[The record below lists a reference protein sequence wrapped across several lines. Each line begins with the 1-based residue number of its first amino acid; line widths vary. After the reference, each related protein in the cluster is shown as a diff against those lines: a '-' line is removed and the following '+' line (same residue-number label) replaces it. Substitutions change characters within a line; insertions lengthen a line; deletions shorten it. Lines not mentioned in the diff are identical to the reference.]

1 MRITQWILLLP
12 LLASTLAAQIEAPL
26 PPAIPWNGQSRKLV
40 VAADDPWITPAEQ
53 SGFRTSPTYDETVAY
68 LRKLT
73 AASPQ
78 MRMVSLGKS
87 PEGRDIWMVV
97 ASKEQL
103 FMPDA
108 LHRTGKPTLLAQGGI
123 HAGEIDGK
131 DAGLMLLRDLRPGG
145 RLFGML
151 ERVNILFVP
160 IFNVD
165 GHERA
170 SKFGRIN
177 QRGPEV
183 IGWRTNARNLNLNR
197 DYTKLDSD
205 EMRAMVTAIDRWQPD
220 LYFDLHVTDGMDY
233 QYDITFGWNHS
244 GYSPNVTRWL
254 DQTLGPALNGA
265 LTSMGHI
272 PGPLIFPVDDNNFSK
287 GIALGNGQARFSTG
301 YGDARHMATILV
313 ENHSLKPYD
322 QRVLGTL
329 VLLERTLD
337 VLAMSGRELQRA
349 GGDDTHLRIDPLPLA
364 WDAPQGTAPEM
375 MDFRAIESRT
385 SQSSISGATRTE
397 WLGRPITV
405 RIPVYRTTAVTES
418 VSRPKAYWIPA
429 AWREVIDR
437 LRMHGIQMERI
448 LEPREVE
455 VDMYRLHEAKLDTE
469 AFEGHVRL
477 AAKTTVEH
485 RKERFPAGSVRIPVD
500 QPLGELAMVLLE
512 PASVDSFLQWGFFS
526 EILQRTEYFEN
537 YMMEPLAEKM
547 LAADPKLRAEFE
559 KKLETDA
566 AFKASA
572 DKRLHFFYER
582 SPYFDERWM
591 LYPVG
596 REK

>member
-1 MRITQWILLLP
+1 MQWTLLLP

-40 VAADDPWITPAEQ
+40 VSADDPWITPAEQ

-68 LRKLT
+68 LRRLT

-123 HAGEIDGK
+123 HSGEIDGK

-151 ERVNILFVP
+151 ERVNVLFVP

-205 EMRAMVTAIDRWQPD
+205 EMRAMVAAIDRWQPD

-254 DQTLGPALNGA
+254 DQTLGPAVNGA

-272 PGPLIFPVDDNNFSK
+272 PGPLIFPIAGDDVPK
-287 GIALGNGQARFSTG
+287 GIAEGNGQPRFSTG
-301 YGDARHMATILV
+301 YGDARHLATVLV

-322 QRVLGTL
+322 QRVLGML

-337 VLAMSGRELQRA
+337 VLSMSGRELQRA
-349 GGDDTHLRIDPLPLA
+349 AGDDTHLRLDPIPLG
-364 WDAPQGTAPEM
+364 WRAPQGVAPDLI
-375 MDFRAIESRT
+375 DFLGIEART
-385 SQSSISGATRTE
+385 SPSPISGEIKTE
-397 WLGRPITV
+397 WLGRPTTFKV
-405 RIPVYRTTAVTES
+405 PVYRQTEVTDS
-418 VSRPKAYWIPA
+418 VKRPKAYWVPA
-429 AWREVIDR
+429 AWREVIER
-437 LRMHGIQMERI
+437 LRMHGIQMDRL
-448 LEPREVE
+448 LEARDVE
-455 VDMYRLHEAKLDTE
+455 VDLYRLSEPKFDPE
-469 AFEGHVRL
+469 PFEGHMRL
-477 AAKTTVEH
+477 TVKTAVEH
-485 RKERFPAGSVRIPVD
+485 RTEHFAPGSVRIPVD
-500 QPLGELAMVLLE
+500 QPLGELAVVLLE
-512 PASVDSFLQWGFFS
+512 PLSGDSFLQWGFFN
-526 EILQRTEYFEN
+526 EILQRTEYFEH
-537 YMMEPLAEKM
+537 YVMEPLAEKM
-547 LAADPKLRAEFE
+547 LAADPKLKAEFE
-559 KKLETDA
+559 KRLESDA
-566 AFKASA
+566 AFRNSA
-572 DKRLHFFYER
+572 EQRLHFFYER
-582 SPYFDERWM
+582 SPYIDARWM

-596 REK
+596 RER

>member
-1 MRITQWILLLP
+1 MRIMQWTLLLP

-40 VAADDPWITPAEQ
+40 VNADDPWITPAEQ

-123 HAGEIDGK
+123 HSGEIDGK

-151 ERVNILFVP
+151 ERVNVLFVP

-205 EMRAMVTAIDRWQPD
+205 EMRAMVAAIDRWQPD

-254 DQTLGPALNGA
+254 DQTLGPAVNGA
-265 LTSMGHI
+265 LTQMGHI
-272 PGPLIFPVDDNNFSK
+272 PGPLIFPVDDKDFSK
-287 GIALGNGQARFSTG
+287 GIGLGNGQARFSTG
-301 YGDARHMATILV
+301 YGDARHMATVLV

-364 WDAPQGTAPEM
+364 WDAPQGSAPEVM
-375 MDFRAIESRT
+375 EFRAIESRT
-385 SQSSISGATRTE
+385 SQSSISGTTRTE
-397 WLGRPITV
+397 WLGRPTTV

-418 VSRPKAYWIPA
+418 VSRPKAYWVPA
-429 AWREVIDR
+429 AWRDVIER
-437 LRMHGIQMERI
+437 LRMHGIQMERL

-455 VDMYRLHEAKLDTE
+455 VDMYRLHDAKLDTE

-477 AAKTTVEH
+477 AAKTTIEH

-512 PASVDSFLQWGFFS
+512 PASIDSFLQWGFFD

-559 KKLETDA
+559 KKLESDA

-572 DKRLHFFYER
+572 DQRLHFFYER